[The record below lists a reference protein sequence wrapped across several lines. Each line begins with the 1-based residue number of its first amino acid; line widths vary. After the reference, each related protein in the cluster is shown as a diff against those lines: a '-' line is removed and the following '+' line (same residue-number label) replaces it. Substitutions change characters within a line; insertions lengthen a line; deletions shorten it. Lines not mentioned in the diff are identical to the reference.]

1 MFSFLKYL
9 FISEQSIQQKVASI
23 VMNWMLCD
31 KLADNLLEIF
41 IPEYDNTNIDKYI
54 KYIKDISYEY
64 YSQYKLNHHITIYDN
79 VNKQYIY
86 I

>member
-1 MFSFLKYL
+1 
-9 FISEQSIQQKVASI
+9 
-23 VMNWMLCD
+23 MLCD

-86 I
+86 IWKLLNFRKKKQVEKFYDSQ